1 MTLAELRPLS
11 TGEILDNA
19 FGLYRKHFAPLAVIV
34 LVVSAVP
41 TILELYVQASGG
53 FLVRPLL
60 GTLTGLLNIVLS
72 AIGTAAAVF
81 IVSDSY
87 LGRPVDAWAA
97 LSRAVPYIAR
107 VVVLSILTTLVVG
120 MGLIFFLAPGL
131 IFLSALMVS
140 TQALVL
146 EEDRSA
152 IDAMGRSWQLTKGFR
167 WKVLALVVVTV
178 IVVSIPSIAGGIA
191 ATFFVPG
198 IGMLT
203 DSADLPFG
211 WYLAMVLGAVVQLL
225 LYPVMYSVLTVL
237 YYDLRVRKE
246 GFDLDVLAQALE
258 TR

>member
-19 FGLYRKHFAPLAVIV
+19 FGLYRRHFAPLVVIV

-53 FLVRPLL
+53 FLVRPVL
-60 GTLTGLLNIVLS
+60 GMLTGLLNIVLS

-87 LGRPVDAWAA
+87 LGRPVDAWDA
-97 LSRAVPYIAR
+97 LSRAVPYISR

-120 MGLIFFLAPGL
+120 LGFMFFLVPGV
-131 IFLSALMVS
+131 IFLSALVVS

-146 EEDRSA
+146 EENRSPTE
-152 IDAMGRSWQLTKGFR
+152 AMGRSWQLTKGSR
-167 WKVLALVVVTV
+167 WKVLALVVVTAI
-178 IVVSIPSIAGGIA
+178 IVGIPSMAGGIA
-191 ATFFVPG
+191 ATFLASGPAV
-198 IGMLT
+198 LT
-203 DSADLPFG
+203 DLPMG
-211 WYLAMVLGAVVQLL
+211 WYLAMVVGAVVQLL
-225 LYPVMYSVLTVL
+225 LYPLMYSVLTVL

-246 GFDLDVLAQALE
+246 GFDLEVLAQALE

>member
-19 FGLYRKHFAPLAVIV
+19 FGLYRRHFAPLVVIV

-53 FLVRPLL
+53 FLARPVL
-60 GTLTGLLNIVLS
+60 GMLTGLLNIVLS

-87 LGRPVDAWAA
+87 LGRPVDAWDA

-120 MGLIFFLAPGL
+120 LGFMFFLVPGV
-131 IFLSALMVS
+131 IFLSALVVS

-146 EEDRSA
+146 EENRSPTE
-152 IDAMGRSWQLTKGFR
+152 AMGRSWQLTKGSR
-167 WKVLALVVVTV
+167 WKVLALVVVTAI
-178 IVVSIPSIAGGIA
+178 IVAIPSMAGGIA
-191 ATFFVPG
+191 AAFLVTGPAV
-198 IGMLT
+198 LT
-203 DSADLPFG
+203 DLPMG
-211 WYLAMVLGAVVQLL
+211 WYLAMVIGAVVQLL
-225 LYPVMYSVLTVL
+225 LYPLMYSVLTVL

-246 GFDLDVLAQALE
+246 GFDLEVLAQALE

>member
-19 FGLYRKHFAPLAVIV
+19 FGLYRRHFAPLVVIV

-53 FLVRPLL
+53 FLARPVL
-60 GTLTGLLNIVLS
+60 GMLTGLLNIVLS

-87 LGRPVDAWAA
+87 LGRPVDAWDA

-120 MGLIFFLAPGL
+120 LGFMFFLVPGV
-131 IFLSALMVS
+131 IFLSALVVS

-146 EEDRSA
+146 EENRSPTE
-152 IDAMGRSWQLTKGFR
+152 AMGRSWQLTKGSR
-167 WKVLALVVVTV
+167 WKVLALVVVTAI
-178 IVVSIPSIAGGIA
+178 IVAIPSMAGGIA
-191 ATFFVPG
+191 AAFLTTGPAV
-198 IGMLT
+198 LT
-203 DSADLPFG
+203 DLPMG
-211 WYLAMVLGAVVQLL
+211 WYLAMVVGAVVQLL
-225 LYPVMYSVLTVL
+225 LYPLMYSVLTVL

-246 GFDLDVLAQALE
+246 GFDLEVLAQALE

>member
-1 MTLAELRPLS
+1 MALAELRPLS

-53 FLVRPLL
+53 FLARPVL
-60 GTLTGLLNIVLS
+60 GVMTGLLNIVLS

-87 LGRPVDAWAA
+87 LGRPVDAWDA

-107 VVVLSILTTLVVG
+107 VAVLSILTTLVVG
-120 MGLIFFLAPGL
+120 LGLIVFLIPGL
-131 IFLSALMVS
+131 IFISALMVS

-146 EEDRSA
+146 EEDQSP

-167 WKVLALVVVTV
+167 WKVLALVVVTAI
-178 IVVSIPSIAGGIA
+178 IVTIPSMAGGIA
-191 ATFFVPG
+191 AAFFSPG
-198 IGMLT
+198 IGVLT
-203 DSADLPFG
+203 DSSGLPIG
-211 WYLAMVLGAVVQLL
+211 WYLAMVLGAVIQLL
-225 LYPVMYSVLTVL
+225 LYPLMYSVLTVL

-246 GFDLDVLAQALE
+246 GFDLEVLAQALE
-258 TR
+258 TS

>member
-19 FGLYRKHFAPLAVIV
+19 FGLYRRHFAPLVVIV

-53 FLVRPLL
+53 FFVRPVL
-60 GTLTGLLNIVLS
+60 GMLTGLLNIVLS

-87 LGRPVDAWAA
+87 LGRSVDAWDA

-120 MGLIFFLAPGL
+120 LGFMFFLVPGV
-131 IFLSALMVS
+131 IFLSALVVS

-146 EEDRSA
+146 EENRSPTE
-152 IDAMGRSWQLTKGFR
+152 AMGRSWQLTKGSR
-167 WKVLALVVVTV
+167 WKVLALVVVTA
-178 IVVSIPSIAGGIA
+178 IVVGIPSMAGGIVGAFLVTGPA
-191 ATFFVPG
+191 A
-198 IGMLT
+198 LT
-203 DSADLPFG
+203 DLPMG
-211 WYLAMVLGAVVQLL
+211 WYLAMVVGAVVQLL
-225 LYPVMYSVLTVL
+225 LYPLMYSVLTVL

-246 GFDLDVLAQALE
+246 GFDLEVLAQALE

>member
-19 FGLYRKHFAPLAVIV
+19 FGLYRRHFASLVVIV

-53 FLVRPLL
+53 FLVRPLFGL
-60 GTLTGLLNIVLS
+60 LTSLLNIVLS

-87 LGRPVDAWAA
+87 LGRSVNAWDA
-97 LSRAVPYIAR
+97 LSRAVPYIVR
-107 VVVLSILTTLVVG
+107 VVFLSILTTLVVG
-120 MGLIFFLAPGL
+120 IGFMLFVIPGVIL
-131 IFLSALMVS
+131 LSGLMVS

-146 EEDRSA
+146 GESQSS
-152 IDAMGRSWQLTKGFR
+152 IDAMGRSWQLTKGCR
-167 WKVLALVVVTV
+167 MKALAIFTVTFL
-178 IVVSIPSIAGGIA
+178 IIIIPSGAGAVA
-191 ATFFVPG
+191 AAFFAPG
-198 IGMLT
+198 IGPLT
-203 DSADLPFG
+203 EPTGLPVG
-211 WYLAMVLGAVVQLL
+211 WYFVMVFAAVIQLL
-225 LYPVMYSVLTVL
+225 LYPLMYSVLTVL

-258 TR
+258 TH